1 MNTICDN
8 CSFCQLTRSNI
19 KEAECS
25 TIQVEYFCGV
35 KLKSVEG
42 VFECSELESKCVEVP
57 DESTEEVDLSEC
69 VNIDKHM
76 KKTIDLLDKLIGMK
90 QLYDKDKIHSMAA
103 AQIELISVFGHA
115 DIKRT

>member
-1 MNTICDN
+1 M
-8 CSFCQLTRSNI
+8 
-19 KEAECS
+19 
-25 TIQVEYFCGV
+25 EYFCGV

-57 DESTEEVDLSEC
+57 DESTEEFKLSEADN
-69 VNIDKHM
+69 VKEHM
-76 KKTIDLLDKLIGMK
+76 TKTIYLLNDLFTTEGI
-90 QLYDKDKIHSMAA
+90 YDLQQIESMML